1 MQVKNCLASVPE
13 YTRIVWR
20 PGSRDPLGEA
30 YSAPQ
35 THMLNVWGVNGEEKR
50 KGKER
55 VKRKGGESK

>member
-20 PGSRDPLGEA
+20 PGSPDPLGEA

-35 THMLNVWGVNGEEKR
+35 THMLNVWGVNG
-50 KGKER
+50 
-55 VKRKGGESK
+55 GGEKEG